1 MEIPLQAK
9 NPVVDRSSQPKTRLP
24 IELFPDSAPLV
35 GTCGVHPWMSCYI
48 WVVDNPYFAITDRDG
63 NYTMKN
69 VPAGKCRI
77 AVWHEVLG
85 YQNVDGFK
93 GEPIELKVGS
103 NDKDFQFKMK

>member
-1 MEIPLQAK
+1 M
-9 NPVVDRSSQPKTRLP
+9 
-24 IELFPDSAPLV
+24 FPDSSPLIASC
-35 GTCGVHPWMSCYI
+35 GTHPWMSCCI

-63 NYTMKN
+63 NYSMKN

-77 AVWHEVLG
+77 VFWHEVLG
-85 YQNVDGFK
+85 YQNADGFK